1 MTLNFEQA
9 PWVQLG
15 TYHGLKNLSMTTYIA
30 RRLLTVIPTLL
41 GVLLAVFLMVRLA
54 PGDPAQLLAGE
65 FATPETLADIRQR
78 FGLDQPWHVQLGL
91 YAVNVA
97 QGDLGQSVRTRKP
110 VTYELSQYFPNTLRL
125 TLGAMLVALLIG
137 IPAGIIA
144 AIRPGTIFDL
154 LAMLG
159 ALIGVSMPVFWFGLM
174 AILIFSVQLGWFPV
188 AGTGT
193 LWHLV
198 LPAITL
204 GTGTAAILA
213 RMTRSAMLEV
223 LSQDYIRTARAKG
236 LAGRVVVFKHAL
248 RNALIPVVTI
258 TGLQFGGLL
267 EGAVITE
274 TVFAWPGIGQLLVG
288 SILARDYPVVQG
300 AVLLI
305 AVAFILINLVVDLL
319 YGAIDP
325 RIRYD

>member
-1 MTLNFEQA
+1 
-9 PWVQLG
+9 
-15 TYHGLKNLSMTTYIA
+15 MTTYIA
-30 RRLLTVIPTLL
+30 RRLLAVIPTLL
-41 GVLLAVFLMVRLA
+41 GVLLTVFLMVRLA

-91 YAVNVA
+91 YAANVVR
-97 QGDLGQSVRTRKP
+97 GDLGQSVRTRKP
-110 VTYELSQYFPNTLRL
+110 VAYELRQYFPNTLRL

-144 AIRPGTIFDL
+144 ATRPGTIFDL

-204 GTGTAAILA
+204 GTSTAAILA

-236 LAGRVVVFKHAL
+236 LAGRVVIFKHAL

-305 AVAFILINLVVDLL
+305 AVAFILINLIVDLL

>member
-1 MTLNFEQA
+1 MA
-9 PWVQLG
+9 
-15 TYHGLKNLSMTTYIA
+15 TYIA

-78 FGLDQPWHVQLGL
+78 FGLDQPWYTQLGL
-91 YAVNVA
+91 YTLNVF
-97 QGDLGQSVRTRKP
+97 QGDLGESVRTRQP
-110 VTYELSQYFPNTLRL
+110 VTHELANYFPNTLRL

-137 IPAGIIA
+137 VPAGIIA
-144 AIRPGTIFDL
+144 AIRPGTVFDL

-193 LWHLV
+193 LWHLI

-236 LAGRVVVFKHAL
+236 VAGRVVIFKHAL

>member
-1 MTLNFEQA
+1 
-9 PWVQLG
+9 
-15 TYHGLKNLSMTTYIA
+15 
-30 RRLLTVIPTLL
+30 
-41 GVLLAVFLMVRLA
+41 MVRLA

-91 YAVNVA
+91 YAANVVR
-97 QGDLGQSVRTRKP
+97 GDLGQSVRTRKP
-110 VTYELSQYFPNTLRL
+110 VTYELRQYFPNTLRL

-144 AIRPGTIFDL
+144 ATRPGTIFDL

-305 AVAFILINLVVDLL
+305 AMVFILINLIVDLL

>member
-1 MTLNFEQA
+1 
-9 PWVQLG
+9 
-15 TYHGLKNLSMTTYIA
+15 MTTYIA
-30 RRLLTVIPTLL
+30 RRLLAVIPTLL
-41 GVLLAVFLMVRLA
+41 GVLLTVFLMVRLA

-91 YAVNVA
+91 YAANVLR
-97 QGDLGQSVRTRKP
+97 GDLGQSVRTRKP
-110 VTYELSQYFPNTLRL
+110 VAYELRQYFPNTLRL

-144 AIRPGTIFDL
+144 ATRPGTIFDL

-204 GTGTAAILA
+204 GTSTAAILA

-236 LAGRVVVFKHAL
+236 LAGRVVIFKHAL

-305 AVAFILINLVVDLL
+305 AVAFILINLIVDLL

>member
-1 MTLNFEQA
+1 
-9 PWVQLG
+9 
-15 TYHGLKNLSMTTYIA
+15 MTTYIF

-65 FATPETLADIRQR
+65 FATPEALAEIRKR

-91 YAVNVA
+91 YLVNVA
-97 QGDLGQSVRTRKP
+97 RGDLGESVRTRKP
-110 VTYELSQYFPNTLRL
+110 VSYELATYFPNTLRL
-125 TLGAMLVALLIG
+125 TLGAMLVALLVG
-137 IPAGIIA
+137 IPAGIVA
-144 AIRPGTIFDL
+144 ALRPGTVFDL

-174 AILIFSVQLGWFPV
+174 AILIFAVGLGWFPV
-188 AGTGT
+188 AGTGS

-204 GTGTAAILA
+204 STGTTAILA

-236 LAGRVVVFKHAL
+236 LPGRVVVFKHAL
-248 RNALIPVVTI
+248 RNALIPVVTVA
-258 TGLQFGGLL
+258 GLQFGTLL

-325 RIRYD
+325 RIRYE

>member
-1 MTLNFEQA
+1 
-9 PWVQLG
+9 
-15 TYHGLKNLSMTTYIA
+15 MTTYIL

-78 FGLDQPWHVQLGL
+78 FGLDQPWYTQLGL
-91 YAVNVA
+91 YTLNVFR
-97 QGDLGQSVRTRKP
+97 GDLGESVRTRKP

-193 LWHLV
+193 LRHLI

-204 GTGTAAILA
+204 GIGTAAILA

-236 LAGRVVVFKHAL
+236 VAGRVVIFKHAL

-258 TGLQFGGLL
+258 AGLQFGGLL

-305 AVAFILINLVVDLL
+305 AVAFILINLIVDLL

>member
-1 MTLNFEQA
+1 
-9 PWVQLG
+9 
-15 TYHGLKNLSMTTYIA
+15 MTTYIV

-91 YAVNVA
+91 YAANVVR
-97 QGDLGQSVRTRKP
+97 GDLGQSVRTRKP
-110 VTYELSQYFPNTLRL
+110 VTYELRQYFPNTLRL

-144 AIRPGTIFDL
+144 ATRPGTIFDL

-258 TGLQFGGLL
+258 IGLQFGGLL

-305 AVAFILINLVVDLL
+305 AVAFILINLIVDLL

>member
-1 MTLNFEQA
+1 
-9 PWVQLG
+9 
-15 TYHGLKNLSMTTYIA
+15 MTTYIA
-30 RRLLTVIPTLL
+30 RRLLAVIPTLL
-41 GVLLAVFLMVRLA
+41 GVLLTVFLMVRLA

-91 YAVNVA
+91 YAANVVR
-97 QGDLGQSVRTRKP
+97 GDLGQSVRTRKP
-110 VTYELSQYFPNTLRL
+110 VAYELRQYFPNTLRL

-144 AIRPGTIFDL
+144 ATRPGTIFDL

-204 GTGTAAILA
+204 GTSTAAILA

-223 LSQDYIRTARAKG
+223 LSQDYIRIARAKG
-236 LAGRVVVFKHAL
+236 LAGRVVIFKHAL

-305 AVAFILINLVVDLL
+305 AVAFILINLIVDLL

>member
-1 MTLNFEQA
+1 
-9 PWVQLG
+9 
-15 TYHGLKNLSMTTYIA
+15 MTTYIA

-41 GVLLAVFLMVRLA
+41 GVLLTVFLMVRLA

-78 FGLDQPWHVQLGL
+78 FGLDQPLHVQLGL
-91 YAVNVA
+91 YAVNVFR
-97 QGDLGQSVRTRKP
+97 GDLGQSVRTRKP
-110 VTYELSQYFPNTLRL
+110 VTYELRQYFPNTLRL

-159 ALIGVSMPVFWFGLM
+159 ALIGISMPVFWFGLM

-188 AGTGT
+188 AGTGS
-193 LWHLV
+193 LRHLV

-204 GTGTAAILA
+204 GIGTAAILA

-236 LAGRVVVFKHAL
+236 VAGRVVIFKHAL

>member
-1 MTLNFEQA
+1 MT
-9 PWVQLG
+9 V
-15 TYHGLKNLSMTTYIA
+15 YIV
-30 RRLLTVIPTLL
+30 RRLLTVMPTLL

-91 YAVNVA
+91 YTLNVFK
-97 QGDLGQSVRTRKP
+97 GDLGQSVRTRQP
-110 VTYELSQYFPNTLRL
+110 VTHELANYFPNTLQL
-125 TLGAMLVALLIG
+125 ALGAMTLALLLG
-137 IPAGIIA
+137 IPAGIVA
-144 AIRPGTIFDL
+144 AIRPGTPFDL
-154 LAMLG
+154 LVMLG

-174 AILIFSVQLGWFPV
+174 AILIFAVQLGWFPV
-188 AGTGT
+188 AGTGS

-204 GTGTAAILA
+204 STGTTAILA

-223 LSQDYIRTARAKG
+223 LSQDFIRTARAKG
-236 LAGRVVVFKHAL
+236 VAGRVVVFKHAL

-258 TGLQFGGLL
+258 AGLQFGTLL

-305 AVAFILINLVVDLL
+305 ATAFILINLVVDLL

>member
-1 MTLNFEQA
+1 
-9 PWVQLG
+9 
-15 TYHGLKNLSMTTYIA
+15 MTTYIA
-30 RRLLTVIPTLL
+30 RRLLAVIPTLL
-41 GVLLAVFLMVRLA
+41 GVLLTVFLMVRLA

-91 YAVNVA
+91 YAANVVR
-97 QGDLGQSVRTRKP
+97 GDLGQSVRTRKP
-110 VTYELSQYFPNTLRL
+110 VAYELRQYFPNTLRL

-144 AIRPGTIFDL
+144 ATRPGTIFDL

-204 GTGTAAILA
+204 GTSTAAILA

-236 LAGRVVVFKHAL
+236 LAGRVVIFKHAL

-305 AVAFILINLVVDLL
+305 AVAFILINLIVDLL
-319 YGAIDP
+319 YGTIDP